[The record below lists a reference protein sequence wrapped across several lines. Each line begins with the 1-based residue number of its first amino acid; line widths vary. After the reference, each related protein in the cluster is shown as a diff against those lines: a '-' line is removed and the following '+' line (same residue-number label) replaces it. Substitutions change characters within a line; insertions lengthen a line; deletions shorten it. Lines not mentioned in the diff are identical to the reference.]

1 MHASKR
7 AELAMSVPHFSYSQK
22 CLAKKNVGGKCDS
35 KMPGNM
41 QKGALPERM
50 KIKLMMTYYRPGT
63 VLSILYLLAHLI
75 LSTTLRGRMVIFP
88 I

>member
-22 CLAKKNVGGKCDS
+22 CLAKENVGGKCDS

-41 QKGALPERM
+41 QKGALLERM

-63 VLSILYLLAHLI
+63 VLSILYVWNAFI
-75 LSTTLRGRMVIFP
+75 LTMTL
-88 I
+88 